1 MRATVSSS
9 EKRAAVHACAA
20 RCDCRRAR
28 DTAAR
33 APAGAPKRGSATH
46 ASIRAA
52 AHRAAAATRRPN
64 GRRRHARFD
73 FERPRA

>member
-1 MRATVSSS
+1 MSASESRAV
-9 EKRAAVHACAA
+9 AHARAA

-33 APAGAPKRGSATH
+33 SPAGAPKRGNATRTP
-46 ASIRAA
+46 IRAA

-64 GRRRHARFD
+64 GRRHHVPFD
-73 FERPRA
+73 FDRPRA